1 MKVKHVSPIL
11 SQRIT
16 FLKTRGISYCRKITP
31 NWTIMVEF
39 FYTEKGMTVGLI
51 KASRFALERMA
62 KLDLMLNILGKL
74 SAWKS

>member
-1 MKVKHVSPIL
+1 
-11 SQRIT
+11 
-16 FLKTRGISYCRKITP
+16 
-31 NWTIMVEF
+31 MVEF